1 MLRRFPVLATSFAF
15 FASLS
20 SPAPTP
26 PKQAESDRFEL
37 RGTVISVSTG
47 EPVSRAT
54 VQLNVPSGVAQLSG
68 PDGKFIF
75 TNLPRGQYVATA
87 LKPGYFNEE
96 ELGRGYAAKNTVAHV
111 PSSEDLLL
119 KLTPEGVIYGEVKNE
134 DGDPIEGIRVKVMR
148 LRVAEGHRIVE
159 PQGEIS
165 TDDEG
170 AFRVADLR
178 PGRYSVS
185 FTQVTRGFIRFV
197 SDLHRKQE
205 AEQGYAS
212 EFYPGV
218 GDAESAA
225 VIELK
230 AGAQAQLTQ
239 ILKRQRLFEISGVVR
254 GGDPEGTFNLMI
266 RDASGDYVP
275 ENMKIDQKRG
285 QFQIVGV
292 PEGTYTLLAKG
303 QRRRGPPPEES
314 KPMLSA
320 TQLVQ
325 LTSDVTGVVLAL
337 QPANSVEIQVRDEI
351 PPDGSNVLHQAVVR
365 FVSLESPQFSPAIQA
380 PILAGERVT
389 TAQLDDIQP
398 GTYRIEA
405 TPNQQGY
412 IASLRCGRTDLLR
425 EDLAVAAGAALPPI
439 EVTLRNDGAQLNVS
453 VLDENQRRA
462 ASVVIYS
469 QEYPRRSL
477 LVQLDDTGS
486 ASRANLA
493 PGTYS
498 LIAVDDADDLEFR
511 NPLAMQK
518 YLGDA
523 TEVTLQPG
531 DKTSVRV
538 KLQAAQEQQP

>member
-1 MLRRFPVLATSFAF
+1 MLRSFRALATLFVF

-20 SPAPTP
+20 CAVETPA
-26 PKQAESDRFEL
+26 KQAESDRFEL
-37 RGTVISVSTG
+37 RGTVINAATN
-47 EPVSRAT
+47 EPVSRAL
-54 VQLNVPSGVAQLSG
+54 VQLNVPNGVAQLSG
-68 PDGKFIF
+68 TDGTFVF

-87 LKPGYFNEE
+87 LKPGFFNEE
-96 ELGRGYAAKNTVAHV
+96 ELGHGYAARNTVARV

-134 DGDPIEGIRVKVMR
+134 DGEPTEGIRVKVMR
-148 LRVAEGHRIVE
+148 LRVAEGHRIIE

-170 AFRVADLR
+170 AFRIADLR
-178 PGRYSVS
+178 PGRYRVS
-185 FTQVTRGFIRFV
+185 FAQANRGVIRFV
-197 SDLHRKQE
+197 SNFNRKQE

-218 GDAESAA
+218 KDAESAA
-225 VIELK
+225 VIEVM
-230 AGAQAQLTQ
+230 AGARMQVTQ

-254 GGDPEGTFNLMI
+254 GGDPEGALNLLL

-275 ENMKIDQKRG
+275 ENMRVDQKRG
-285 QFQIVGV
+285 QFQVLGV
-292 PEGTYTLLAKG
+292 PEGTYTLLARG
-303 QRRRGPPPEES
+303 QRRRGPATEEIQ
-314 KPMLSA
+314 PMLSA
-320 TQLVQ
+320 TQLVH
-325 LTSDVTGVVLAL
+325 LTSDVTGVVLAM

-365 FVSLESPQFSPAIQA
+365 FVSLETPQFSPAIQA
-380 PILAGERVT
+380 PIMADERVT
-389 TAQLDDIQP
+389 TARLDDIPP

-405 TPNQQGY
+405 TASQGGY
-412 IASLRCGRTDLLR
+412 VASLRCGGTDLLR
-425 EDLAVAAGAALPPI
+425 EDLTFAAGAELPPI

-453 VLDENQRRA
+453 VTDENQRRA

-477 LVQLDDTGS
+477 LVQLDDSGS
-486 ASRANLA
+486 VSQTNLA
-493 PGTYS
+493 PGAYS

-511 NPLAMQK
+511 NPVAMQK

-523 TEVTLQPG
+523 TEVNLQPG

-538 KLQAAQEQQP
+538 KLQAAQGQQP

>member
-205 AEQGYAS
+205 AEQGKDR
-212 EFYPGV
+212 PV
-218 GDAESAA
+218 AA
-225 VIELK
+225 
-230 AGAQAQLTQ
+230 
-239 ILKRQRLFEISGVVR
+239 
-254 GGDPEGTFNLMI
+254 
-266 RDASGDYVP
+266 
-275 ENMKIDQKRG
+275 
-285 QFQIVGV
+285 
-292 PEGTYTLLAKG
+292 
-303 QRRRGPPPEES
+303 
-314 KPMLSA
+314 
-320 TQLVQ
+320 
-325 LTSDVTGVVLAL
+325 
-337 QPANSVEIQVRDEI
+337 
-351 PPDGSNVLHQAVVR
+351 
-365 FVSLESPQFSPAIQA
+365 
-380 PILAGERVT
+380 
-389 TAQLDDIQP
+389 
-398 GTYRIEA
+398 
-405 TPNQQGY
+405 
-412 IASLRCGRTDLLR
+412 
-425 EDLAVAAGAALPPI
+425 LAVAGFSGLNVLGLGNHVGAARLNRQ
-439 EVTLRNDGAQLNVS
+439 TGA
-453 VLDENQRRA
+453 
-462 ASVVIYS
+462 
-469 QEYPRRSL
+469 
-477 LVQLDDTGS
+477 
-486 ASRANLA
+486 
-493 PGTYS
+493 
-498 LIAVDDADDLEFR
+498 
-511 NPLAMQK
+511 
-518 YLGDA
+518 
-523 TEVTLQPG
+523 
-531 DKTSVRV
+531 
-538 KLQAAQEQQP
+538 

>member
-1 MLRRFPVLATSFAF
+1 
-15 FASLS
+15 
-20 SPAPTP
+20 
-26 PKQAESDRFEL
+26 
-37 RGTVISVSTG
+37 
-47 EPVSRAT
+47 
-54 VQLNVPSGVAQLSG
+54 
-68 PDGKFIF
+68 
-75 TNLPRGQYVATA
+75 
-87 LKPGYFNEE
+87 
-96 ELGRGYAAKNTVAHV
+96 
-111 PSSEDLLL
+111 
-119 KLTPEGVIYGEVKNE
+119 
-134 DGDPIEGIRVKVMR
+134 
-148 LRVAEGHRIVE
+148 
-159 PQGEIS
+159 
-165 TDDEG
+165 
-170 AFRVADLR
+170 
-178 PGRYSVS
+178 
-185 FTQVTRGFIRFV
+185 
-197 SDLHRKQE
+197 
-205 AEQGYAS
+205 
-212 EFYPGV
+212 
-218 GDAESAA
+218 
-225 VIELK
+225 
-230 AGAQAQLTQ
+230 
-239 ILKRQRLFEISGVVR
+239 
-254 GGDPEGTFNLMI
+254 
-266 RDASGDYVP
+266 
-275 ENMKIDQKRG
+275 
-285 QFQIVGV
+285 
-292 PEGTYTLLAKG
+292 
-303 QRRRGPPPEES
+303 
-314 KPMLSA
+314 
-320 TQLVQ
+320 
-325 LTSDVTGVVLAL
+325 L